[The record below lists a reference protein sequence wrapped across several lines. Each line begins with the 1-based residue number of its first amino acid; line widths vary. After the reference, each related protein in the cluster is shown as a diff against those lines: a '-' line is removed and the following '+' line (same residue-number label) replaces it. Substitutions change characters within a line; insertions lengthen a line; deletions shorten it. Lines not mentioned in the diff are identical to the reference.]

1 MVGPR
6 RGVLPRMVWAVI
18 VGMFLGALLTKIAVI
33 FMPDSA
39 ARDFLTTSVSASLGP
54 LSIDLIAVCYVAD
67 GSQGSVALFQADPG
81 DPKGVVLMA
90 HATRRNALGG
100 MARHCQRSACRILPK
115 QT

>member
-54 LSIDLIAVCYVAD
+54 LSIDLIAVAFVI
-67 GSQGSVALFQADPG
+67 GPLTISL
-81 DPKGVVLMA
+81 
-90 HATRRNALGG
+90 NALSLVGVLVVG
-100 MARHCQRSACRILPK
+100 LVMRSWF
-115 QT
+115 